1 MRSVAKPA
9 LAAVIALLAV
19 VVLAACGSSSS
30 STSASGGS
38 SASSGSSSSASS
50 GSSGSSQPGK
60 GKPPIVLG
68 DKNFTEEFILG
79 DLYQQALQA
88 KGYTV
93 TLKANIGSSEL
104 TDKALTSGQIQMYP
118 EYTGVILSVIKG
130 QTRVPVS
137 AAATYAQAKAFE
149 ASRGYTLLNPTP
161 FQDRDVTAALKA
173 FASKHHLVSM
183 EDLAKLPS
191 FTNGGPPENKTRYEG
206 LVGMHEAYHLNNV
219 HFVPLAI
226 GLQYQALDSGKVDSA
241 NVFTT
246 DGQLSSG
253 KYALLTDPKHIYGF
267 QQVAPVVSTKLLN
280 QEGPAFAQTLN
291 AVDSK
296 LTDTVMQKLNAAVV
310 LQKVDA
316 ATVAKDFLKA
326 NGLL

>member
-130 QTRVPVS
+130 QSKVPVS
-137 AAATYAQAKAFE
+137 AAATYAQK
-149 ASRGYTLLNPTP
+149 N
-161 FQDRDVTAALKA
+161 
-173 FASKHHLVSM
+173 HLVSM

-191 FTNGGPPENKTRYEG
+191 WTNGGPPENKTRYEG

-219 HFVPLAI
+219 KFVPLAI
-226 GLQYQALDSGKVDSA
+226 GLQYQALDSGKVDTA
-241 NVFTT
+241 QGFT
-246 DGQLSSG
+246 
-253 KYALLTDPKHIYGF
+253 
-267 QQVAPVVSTKLLN
+267 
-280 QEGPAFAQTLN
+280 
-291 AVDSK
+291 
-296 LTDTVMQKLNAAVV
+296 
-310 LQKVDA
+310 
-316 ATVAKDFLKA
+316 
-326 NGLL
+326 

>member
-1 MRSVAKPA
+1 M
-9 LAAVIALLAV
+9 
-19 VVLAACGSSSS
+19 
-30 STSASGGS
+30 
-38 SASSGSSSSASS
+38 
-50 GSSGSSQPGK
+50 
-60 GKPPIVLG
+60 G
-68 DKNFTEEFILG
+68 DKNFTEEYILG
-79 DLYQQALQA
+79 DLYQLALQA

-104 TDKALTSGQIQMYP
+104 TDKSLTSGQIQMYP

-130 QTRVPVS
+130 QAKVPVS
-137 AAATYAQAKAFE
+137 AAATYAAAKSFE
-149 ASRGYTLLNPTP
+149 AGRGYTLLNPTP
-161 FQDRDVTAALKA
+161 FQDRDVTATLKA
-173 FASKHHLVSM
+173 FAQKNHLVSM
-183 EDLAKLPS
+183 EDLKKLPS
-191 FTNGGPPENKTRYEG
+191 FTNGGPPENKTRFEG
-206 LVGMHEAYHLNNV
+206 LVGMHQVYHINNV

-267 QQVAPVVSTKLLN
+267 QQIAPVVSTKLLA
-280 QEGPAFAQTLN
+280 QEGPAFTQTLN

-296 LTDTVMQKLNAAVV
+296 LTNTVMQKLNAAVV
-310 LQKVDA
+310 LDKVDA
-316 ATVAKDFLKA
+316 ATVAKEFLKA